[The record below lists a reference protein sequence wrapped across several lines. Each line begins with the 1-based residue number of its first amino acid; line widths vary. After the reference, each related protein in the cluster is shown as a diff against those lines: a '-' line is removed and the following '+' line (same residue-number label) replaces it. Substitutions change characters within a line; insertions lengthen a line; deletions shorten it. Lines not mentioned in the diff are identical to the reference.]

1 MQSLTPSRDV
11 KAGEEL
17 FAYYGYKSKEFPAD
31 FQWYWE
37 TLMEIE
43 KQERLELELKEKEWK
58 ENEKTRFYMKDMK
71 NKKKTKRTKKIQKD
85 RQISWQLI

>member
-1 MQSLTPSRDV
+1 MGFNARDV
-11 KAGEEL
+11 KASEEL

-43 KQERLELELKEKEWK
+43 KQERLELLKEKELQKK
-58 ENEKTRFYMKDMK
+58 EQSKLNKK
-71 NKKKTKRTKKIQKD
+71 NKKKTKGTKKSKKKEK
-85 RQISWQLI
+85 SVGN

>member
-1 MQSLTPSRDV
+1 MGGLMQSLTPARDV

-43 KQERLELELKEKEWK
+43 KQERLELELKEKELK
-58 ENEKTRFYMKDMK
+58 EIEKTKSK
-71 NKKKTKRTKKIQKD
+71 KKKTKGTKKSKKKD
-85 RQISWQLI
+85 KSAGN

>member
-1 MQSLTPSRDV
+1 MQSLTPARDV

-43 KQERLELELKEKEWK
+43 KQERLELELKVKELK
-58 ENEKTRFYMKDMK
+58 ENEKTTLN
-71 NKKKTKRTKKIQKD
+71 NKKKTTGTKKSKKKTVGNQFE
-85 RQISWQLI
+85 LP

>member
-1 MQSLTPSRDV
+1 MGGLMQSLTPARDV

-43 KQERLELELKEKEWK
+43 KQERLELELKERESK
-58 ENEKTRFYMKDMK
+58 ENEKTTLKKK
-71 NKKKTKRTKKIQKD
+71 NKKKTKRTKKSKKIDK
-85 RQISWQLI
+85 SVGN

>member
-1 MQSLTPSRDV
+1 MQSLTPARDV

-43 KQERLELELKEKEWK
+43 KQERLELKEKELQKK
-58 ENEKTRFYMKDMK
+58 EQSKL
-71 NKKKTKRTKKIQKD
+71 NKKKTKGTKKSKKERKIT
-85 RQISWQLI
+85 W

>member
-1 MQSLTPSRDV
+1 MGGLMQSLTPARDV

-43 KQERLELELKEKEWK
+43 KQERLELELKEKELK
-58 ENEKTRFYMKDMK
+58 ENEKTKSK
-71 NKKKTKRTKKIQKD
+71 KKKTKGTKKSKKKD
-85 RQISWQLI
+85 KSAGN